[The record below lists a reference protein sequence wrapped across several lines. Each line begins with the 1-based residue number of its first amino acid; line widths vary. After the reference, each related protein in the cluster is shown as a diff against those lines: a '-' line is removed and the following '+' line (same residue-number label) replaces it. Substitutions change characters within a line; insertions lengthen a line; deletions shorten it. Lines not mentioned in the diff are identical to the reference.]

1 MTPMLLSALACST
14 DEPADLGSV
23 HVKSAL
29 IEATAGGSIEVTA
42 SDDYAPFIG
51 TKLEVP
57 PGALAADT
65 KITIDVYSDSLMD
78 EDADAVGPAVEFGPS
93 GTTFSEPV
101 QVTLPLTEGLDA
113 ELARVYVRHG
123 DGTREVLLAEQIT
136 VDAAN
141 NVLRFS
147 VQHFTTYHPG
157 RARGACRHVTCPSG
171 QTCRGGQCQ
180 GAGACTQAECS
191 PAPGAP
197 NYTCPD
203 GTIAGP
209 VCERSAAGVCGW
221 NFINCPGACAPQEC
235 GPEPEVPS
243 YTCYDGSLAGPLCQR
258 STDSACQWVIGTCA
272 GTCQVDANCLP
283 GQTCDNGRCTGSC
296 ASDADC
302 EGAEVCLNGLCGA
315 RPQCL
320 SDAECASEQI
330 CVGGQ
335 CERRPE
341 CHSDGDCSGQQVCM
355 LGECQAPPECR
366 QDSDCPGSE
375 ICSGWRCEP
384 ARACASHE
392 ACAEGELC
400 SEGRC
405 VEGVSCGAT
414 VCAATIG
421 CCNRSCNMC
430 GSVCT
435 QQYCEQPLIPCGTV
449 ADCPPAPDGG
459 GPGYWTCASGW
470 CQPLR

>member
-1 MTPMLLSALACST
+1 
-14 DEPADLGSV
+14 V

-42 SDDYAPFIG
+42 LDDYAPFIG
-51 TKLEVP
+51 TKLQVP

-78 EDADAVGPAVEFGPS
+78 EEADAVGPAVEFGPS

-141 NVLRFS
+141 SVLRFS

-157 RARGACRHVTCPSG
+157 RARGACRHITCPSG
-171 QTCRGGQCQ
+171 QTCQGGQCQ

-221 NFINCPGACAPQEC
+221 NFINCPG
-235 GPEPEVPS
+235 V
-243 YTCYDGSLAGPLCQR
+243 
-258 STDSACQWVIGTCA
+258 
-272 GTCQVDANCLP
+272 
-283 GQTCDNGRCTGSC
+283 
-296 ASDADC
+296 
-302 EGAEVCLNGLCGA
+302 
-315 RPQCL
+315 
-320 SDAECASEQI
+320 
-330 CVGGQ
+330 
-335 CERRPE
+335 
-341 CHSDGDCSGQQVCM
+341 
-355 LGECQAPPECR
+355 
-366 QDSDCPGSE
+366 
-375 ICSGWRCEP
+375 
-384 ARACASHE
+384 
-392 ACAEGELC
+392 
-400 SEGRC
+400 
-405 VEGVSCGAT
+405 
-414 VCAATIG
+414 
-421 CCNRSCNMC
+421 
-430 GSVCT
+430 
-435 QQYCEQPLIPCGTV
+435 
-449 ADCPPAPDGG
+449 
-459 GPGYWTCASGW
+459 
-470 CQPLR
+470 

>member
-1 MTPMLLSALACST
+1 MNSLKFRTLLITPVLLSALACST

-29 IEATAGGSIEVTA
+29 IEAAAGGSIEVTA
-42 SDDYAPFIG
+42 LDDYAPFIG
-51 TKLEVP
+51 TKLQVP

-65 KITIDVYSDSLMD
+65 KITIDVYSNSLMD

-221 NFINCPGACAPQEC
+221 NFVNCSGACQA
-235 GPEPEVPS
+235 
-243 YTCYDGSLAGPLCQR
+243 DA
-258 STDSACQWVIGTCA
+258 DCA
-272 GTCQVDANCLP
+272 RGEQCIN
-283 GQTCDNGRCTGSC
+283 GSC
-296 ASDADC
+296 AVST
-302 EGAEVCLNGLCGA
+302 EGCGGGAACGA
-315 RPQCL
+315 GQYCCNPSCGI
-320 SDAECASEQI
+320 CAPL
-330 CVGGQ
+330 GGS
-335 CERRPE
+335 CT
-341 CHSDGDCSGQQVCM
+341 QQVCASA
-355 LGECQAPPECR
+355 CAS
-366 QDSDCPGSE
+366 DSDCAASE
-375 ICSGWRCEP
+375 S
-384 ARACASHE
+384 
-392 ACAEGELC
+392 
-400 SEGRC
+400 C
-405 VEGVSCGAT
+405 VNGQCVAGVQCGNNVCGAGDVCCNPSCGICTPPGGSCTEQACLQCT
-414 VCAATIG
+414 SDSDCRNPAGGMGVCVNG
-421 CCNRSCNMC
+421 
-430 GSVCT
+430 
-435 QQYCEQPLIPCGTV
+435 YCQ
-449 ADCPPAPDGG
+449 
-459 GPGYWTCASGW
+459 
-470 CQPLR
+470 